1 MLFLNRGGLLEA
13 LVKLFELP
21 QDEEVP
27 EDEHFIEIDDTPGK
41 MPISICFLFLPCKKF
56 IFKFDFTFIFSKYK
70 VKIYIKYVH
79 FYDYP
84 LRHF

>member
-41 MPISICFLFLPCKKF
+41 MPISICFLFCLARHLFLSLISPPY
-56 IFKFDFTFIFSKYK
+56 FSKL
-70 VKIYIKYVH
+70 KIYIKYL
-79 FYDYP
+79 FI
-84 LRHF
+84 FMIIF